1 MNNPNLT
8 NLAVTPPSPTIFRTS
23 QPTGDIATTTKQS
36 PVSRKGDFDI
46 KPTTTALI
54 GATPPNVAPQDAT
67 KIAKGYA
74 PQIDKLGVAKK
85 SISAKA
91 QSYSKQDAKS
101 AVRDTAS
108 LLLGNNNAVAGILG
122 NVDKESKFNS
132 GAINPND
139 AGQGKDSFGLFQHNK
154 DRLANLKAY
163 ADKQGK
169 SYNNPELQ
177 TEFALQEAKQIKV
190 RKSDI
195 PYYSKFN
202 EEYSPLIDRYKGM
215 SLYDALR
222 DPYITKEEAATLWV
236 GYFERPANLSN
247 EAKVRSANAAKFY
260 AGGDLPNSVDA
271 KDANGNTYKKS
282 GSYYINNNNKKT
294 YVYHPISKKFIPVDV
309 KLHNQLES
317 LPNNTNS
324 DKFYDNAALAYIA
337 KKNNVD
343 DITDKENTTLIE
355 KTLTKNRP
363 HYNPITGKLVIR
375 TSDDLLDEIPHK
387 IQANKGTFSLF
398 KQVKEVIQNGAEETY
413 DIEGTLEHDAHSV
426 IQPKIEEEFNML
438 TNKPKKKFY
447 NGGSLK
453 KKKYDIGG
461 LISLATAASGT
472 IGNTMDLFNGQ
483 ENPDVVMSAIS
494 GMYKNPILA
503 PLGAIQ
509 GGVQAYRQK
518 QAYGIKLD
526 KLGLGNFN
534 QGKESYANAL
544 AGMSTARGFYAKGG
558 ETNTY
563 DYEVEDKEVIQ
574 GEGVELEGGKG
585 KELSSDMTVVDGEL
599 HEEGGVQGSG
609 GERVFSDRIKPSPS
623 LTKVITKLGFK
634 VKEDDTYATLAT
646 KFGKLKGEME
656 DKNKNATGHI
666 ARNTASSMLPKLNM
680 LIEATYQDQEA
691 TKEGVGNTA
700 RIFAMGGKLPKYP
713 LGGGLTSYGNSMNI
727 PMTLGT
733 KLPFPTFN
741 GQVGLGNPT
750 QGIKGVGIASSPN
763 SVAGQM
769 DLGDLGA
776 LAGGQGGGKQ
786 DLSTLTPALLSG
798 FGYLNEMI
806 ANSRLRMPNSPNL
819 LSLLPNTYTD
829 RTQAAR
835 NRNEASA
842 RSMMSQVSRNNIGE
856 RQAMFSRLLNAN
868 NDLQQSENQRRDT
881 YEQNLTAQNAG
892 VKAQNVQAVNVYNQ
906 DYTDAQNQKVVN
918 AQKAGNAFTTNMTT
932 AIRENNAKNL
942 DLAKMGLI
950 MDSRMIGREGMKM
963 SIAERTKRLKDAG
976 MSDAQI
982 VKLLGDN
989 STN

>member
-23 QPTGDIATTTKQS
+23 EPTGEITNKTKQS
-36 PVSRKGDFDI
+36 AVSRKGDFDI

-54 GATPPNVAPQDAT
+54 GTTTPNIAPQDAT
-67 KIAKGYA
+67 KVTKGYM
-74 PQIDKLGVAKK
+74 PQVYKLGVAKK
-85 SISAKA
+85 SIDAKA
-91 QSYSKQDAKS
+91 QSYTRQDAKA

-108 LLLGNNNAVAGILG
+108 LLLGGNNNAVAGILG

-154 DRLANLKAY
+154 DRLTNLKAY

-169 SYNNPELQ
+169 SYNNPEVQ
-177 TEFALQEAKQIKV
+177 TEFALQEAKQIKI
-190 RKSDI
+190 RKHDI

-202 EEYSPLIDRYKGM
+202 DEYSPLVERYKGM
-215 SLYDALR
+215 SLYDALK

-247 EAKVRSANAAKFY
+247 EAKIRSANAAKFY
-260 AGGDLPNSVDA
+260 A
-271 KDANGNTYKKS
+271 
-282 GSYYINNNNKKT
+282 
-294 YVYHPISKKFIPVDV
+294 
-309 KLHNQLES
+309 
-317 LPNNTNS
+317 
-324 DKFYDNAALAYIA
+324 
-337 KKNNVD
+337 
-343 DITDKENTTLIE
+343 
-355 KTLTKNRP
+355 
-363 HYNPITGKLVIR
+363 
-375 TSDDLLDEIPHK
+375 
-387 IQANKGTFSLF
+387 
-398 KQVKEVIQNGAEETY
+398 
-413 DIEGTLEHDAHSV
+413 
-426 IQPKIEEEFNML
+426 
-438 TNKPKKKFY
+438 
-447 NGGSLK
+447 GGSLK

-461 LISLATAASGT
+461 IISLATAGSQA
-472 IGNTMDLFNGQ
+472 IGNTMDLFNSQ
-483 ENPDVVMSAIS
+483 ENPNIGMSIAS
-494 GMYKNPILA
+494 GAMKNPLFA

-518 QAYGIKLD
+518 QAYGMQLD
-526 KLGLGNFN
+526 KLGLNNFN
-534 QGKESYANAL
+534 QGKEDYANSL

-558 ETNTY
+558 DTNSY
-563 DYEVEDKEVIQ
+563 DYEVEDKEVVQ
-574 GEGVELEGGKG
+574 GTGVDLEGGKG
-585 KELSSDMTVVDGEL
+585 KELASDMTVVEGEL

-609 GERVFSDRIKPSPS
+609 GERVFSDRIKPSSS
-623 LTKVITKLGFK
+623 LVKVVTKLGFK

-646 KFGKLKGEME
+646 KFGKLKGIME
-656 DKNKNATGHI
+656 DKNKTSTGHI
-666 ARNTASSMLPKLNM
+666 SRNTAMSMLPKLNM

-691 TKEGVGNTA
+691 TKEGGENTA
-700 RIFAMGGKLPKYP
+700 RIFAMGGKLPKFP
-713 LGGGLTSYGNSMNI
+713 LGGGLTSYGNSMNV

-741 GQVGLGNPT
+741 GQVALGNPT

-769 DLGDLGA
+769 DFGDLGSMG
-776 LAGGQGGGKQ
+776 AGGQGNMQ
-786 DLSTLTPALLSG
+786 QALSTLTPSLLSG
-798 FGYLNEMI
+798 FGYLNDML
-806 ANSRLRMPNSPNL
+806 ANAKLRMPKSPNL

-829 RTQAAR
+829 RSQLAR

-842 RSMMSQVSRNNIGE
+842 RSMMAQVSPNSIGE
-856 RQAMFSRLLNAN
+856 RQAMFSHLLNAN
-868 NDLQQSENQRRDT
+868 NDLQQNENQRRDT
-881 YEQNLTAQNAG
+881 YEQGLTAQNAG
-892 VKAQNVQAVNVYNQ
+892 VKAANVQSINVYNQ
-906 DYTDAQNQKVVN
+906 DYTDAQNQKTAN
-918 AQKAGNAFTTNMTT
+918 AQKAGNAFITNMTT
-932 AIRENNAKNL
+932 GIRENNQRNL